1 ARFEERFAG
10 RVAVLHSQLSAA
22 EHRQSWERVRRG
34 EADVVLG
41 ARSALFAPVRHPGLV
56 IVDEEHEPSYR
67 QEGSPRYHAR
77 EVALWWGQLAR
88 APVVL
93 GSATPDVESF
103 YRAER
108 GRYTLLTLEQR
119 FIPRRQDGPPPP
131 GPLPHLVG
139 EGEGAASGLPPVAV
153 VDMRAELRE
162 GNTSIFS
169 RALATALD
177 DVLTRGEQALLF
189 LNRRGTATCISC
201 RDCGHVV
208 CCRRCDVPLVYHG
221 ASETLV
227 CHRCNRR
234 GPPPERWTGCGGA
247 RIRYL
252 GLGTQ
257 RVEQAL
263 LE

>member
-108 GRYTLLTLEQR
+108 GRYTLLTLPTR
-119 FIPRRQDGPPPP
+119 FAVRAPQAVRMPVGALTSPAPLSLLRERGETVTP
-131 GPLPHLVG
+131 PLP
-139 EGEGAASGLPPVAV
+139 
-153 VDMRAELRE
+153 R
-162 GNTSIFS
+162 
-169 RALATALD
+169 
-177 DVLTRGEQALLF
+177 
-189 LNRRGTATCISC
+189 
-201 RDCGHVV
+201 
-208 CCRRCDVPLVYHG
+208 
-221 ASETLV
+221 
-227 CHRCNRR
+227 
-234 GPPPERWTGCGGA
+234 
-247 RIRYL
+247 
-252 GLGTQ
+252 
-257 RVEQAL
+257 
-263 LE
+263 